1 MSYFAPSASL
11 ARARAR
17 VQHGVADLVR
27 ARLPRVDAIPFHLA
41 RGETFGLADLVD
53 EVLDRFFARP
63 FELMQPGVDDAAI
76 GAEQLFLQ
84 IADAAQRVVVIHAHL
99 IGQLLGIERPA
110 FGVTRK
116 SDGFAQQGQVLV
128 GERQPAFELMPRQ
141 AFVEDDGGQHEFRPF
156 VAVAQIEIDD
166 AGART
171 VERRRLRIG
180 RGRARLQCGGHAA
193 DFELIRRQALEI
205 RRQLLADGRELRVA
219 IGDGLGLAR
228 VGVGK
233 EIRGVVVQRRH
244 ASADRAFGLAQA
256 AQQTVDARRRS
267 RRPAP
272 ARACAPRPASCWWW
286 SRRAAPRHR
295 TPRPAA
301 ASTRPHRAS
310 PWRALPWSRR
320 SDGPARGRSSRRRCA
335 WRRPH
340 SASGKPFS
348 LARFASEVT
357 TSASSGLVRSAVI
370 CFSAVSRMKSGGDH
384 AQTPASCFMRSVLSR
399 ICLAKALSRER

>member
-27 ARLPRVDAIPFHLA
+27 ARLPRVDAVAFHLA
-41 RGETFGLADLVD
+41 RGEAFGLADLVD
-53 EVLDRFFARP
+53 EILDRLFARP

-84 IADAAQRVVVIHAHL
+84 IADAAQRIVVIHAHL
-99 IGQLLGIERPA
+99 IGQLFGIERPA
-110 FGVTRK
+110 FGVARK
-116 SDGFAQQGQVLV
+116 TDGLAQQGQVLV
-128 GERQPAFELMPRQ
+128 GERQAAFELMPRQ
-141 AFVEDDGGQHEFRPF
+141 ALVEHDGGQHEFRPF

-205 RRQLLADGRELRVA
+205 RRQLLADGVELRVA

-233 EIRGVVVQRRH
+233 EILRGRR
-244 ASADRAFGLAQA
+244 
-256 AQQTVDARRRS
+256 T
-267 RRPAP
+267 
-272 ARACAPRPASCWWW
+272 APRCVGRPCLRSCPC
-286 SRRAAPRHR
+286 RAAN
-295 TPRPAA
+295 
-301 ASTRPHRAS
+301 
-310 PWRALPWSRR
+310 
-320 SDGPARGRSSRRRCA
+320 RRCA
-335 WRRPH
+335 TEI
-340 SASGKPFS
+340 SAPCSSPS
-348 LARFASEVT
+348 LCT
-357 TSASSGLVRSAVI
+357 SSGVMLVVVEACS
-370 CFSAVSRMKSGGDH
+370 
-384 AQTPASCFMRSVLSR
+384 PA
-399 ICLAKALSRER
+399 A